1 MPYAIENKLVVAV
14 ASSALF
20 DLTDSDQVFRD
31 KGEDAY
37 REFQREKKDVCL
49 SDALQ
54 WRYDPE
60 PEINPTE
67 AGFKGGFLSI
77 FTKILLQQP

>member
-20 DLTDSDQVFRD
+20 DLTESDQVFRD
-31 KGEDAY
+31 RGEDAY

-49 SDALQ
+49 K
-54 WRYDPE
+54 
-60 PEINPTE
+60 
-67 AGFKGGFLSI
+67 KGVAFP
-77 FTKILLQQP
+77 FVRRF